1 MEKEIKIVNKI
12 IREAIIHGADLGGSY
27 RQNEE
32 NLVNAIS
39 EWLELKGLSDK
50 YVVKDNIDVGDGWN
64 LHQIVKR

>member
-32 NLVNAIS
+32 NLVNTIS